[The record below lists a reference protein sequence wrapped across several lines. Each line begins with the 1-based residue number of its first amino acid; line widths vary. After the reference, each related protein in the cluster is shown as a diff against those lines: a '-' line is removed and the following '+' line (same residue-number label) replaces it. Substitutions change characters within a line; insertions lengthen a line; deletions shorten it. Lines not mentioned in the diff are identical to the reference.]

1 MGRGIGKG
9 NGFGNRAEEKGGRRA
24 RIGSV
29 GSWHLDC
36 AIAESRGSLI
46 EDEDLVELHAETRT
60 RCQHVHDGREVEQA
74 ILEVVEEE
82 QDHTGH
88 KRAEQH

>member
-1 MGRGIGKG
+1 MDSGIGP
-9 NGFGNRAEEKGGRRA
+9 RRREGDA
-24 RIGSV
+24 LELVQLEAG
-29 GSWHLDC
+29 HLDC

>member
-1 MGRGIGKG
+1 M
-9 NGFGNRAEEKGGRRA
+9 
-24 RIGSV
+24 
-29 GSWHLDC
+29 DC
-36 AIAESRGSLI
+36 AIAESRESLI
-46 EDEDLVELHAETRT
+46 KDEDFVELHAESRA

-74 ILEVVEEE
+74 TLEVVEEE